1 MTAWLESEVLRFT
14 EPSAPPRTTMRM
26 PENSRNPPRV
36 TIKDGILSRALS
48 VPWRAPNTPQAASAA
63 RMAAH
68 HGQPAP
74 GCWTSLNAITPPI
87 SATAP
92 TERSISAMSRTKVSA
107 IASTM
112 YTVLSP
118 KIYTRLLGRRKLC
131 SGVMIWKTTA
141 TTTMARSTGR
151 TPLSPPR
158 TRAHEAR
165 RYWPSDWARSS
176 GGMSATDR
184 SGAAA
189 SSTASASVWR
199 GRACA
204 VSAGVW
210 PGSAVTGFSPSGA
223 MGSAL
228 ATNGCGRLGRP
239 PVGGTRRHVLHHAL
253 PVEVRGRPL
262 GHHPA
267 QVQHRDP
274 VRDLE
279 NVVQV
284 VGDHHHRQPAV
295 AQADDQVKHG
305 PGLHHPEGG
314 GGLVKQHHLG
324 VPHHRLGD
332 RHRLTLTSRERGHGL
347 PDRAYGGHPQGA
359 QGLGRLLLHRVLVEQ
374 AVAQRLPAEEH
385 VLDDVQVV
393 GQRQILVDGLDPQC
407 GGVPGG
413 PDVYQPPL
421 EEDLTVVRL
430 VHAGDGA
437 GEHRLPGTVVPA
449 QAGHQAR
456 GQVQVHPVERLH
468 RPEVLVDAPQL
479 QQRFRPVDPVPARAR
494 AVRGLVYLS
503 HCEYPSVAMPR
514 LGSRRC
520 GIRHLPSITAVLPSR
535 PSRQSGMG
543 TTSHQAGV
551 GGPLCWRVRQP
562 RRGGAFDENPSRFPR
577 SDDYEIPAAVQ
588 RAAPAIAQMAE
599 AGSKPSLTT
608 VASMLALVTQTG
620 VSRDAGSVMVGSAG
634 STVVLFSRAAGGLSP
649 ASRIVAMATAS
660 WASK

>member
-1 MTAWLESEVLRFT
+1 MTAWLESEVFRFT

-26 PENSRNPPRV
+26 PEKSRNPPRV
-36 TIKDGILSRALS
+36 TMKDGILSRALS
-48 VPWRAPNTPQAASAA
+48 IPWRAPNTPQAASAA

-74 GCWTSLNAITPPI
+74 GCWTSLKAITPPI
-87 SATAP
+87 RATAP
-92 TERSISAMSRTKVSA
+92 TERSISAMSRTRVSA

-158 TRAHEAR
+158 TRSHEAR
-165 RYWPSDWARSS
+165 RYSPSDWARSS
-176 GGMSATDR
+176 GGTSATDR

-204 VSAGVW
+204 FSAGVW
-210 PGSAVTGFSPSGA
+210 PGSAVMGFSPSGA

-262 GHHPA
+262 GHHPS

-279 NVVQV
+279 DVVQV
-284 VGDHHHRQPAV
+284 VGDDHHGQPLV
-295 AQADDQVKHG
+295 PEPLDQVQHL

-314 GGLVKQHHLG
+314 GGLVQQHQLG
-324 VPHHRLGD
+324 VPHHRLGH
-332 RHRLTLTSRERGHGL
+332 RHRLPLASRQRGDRL
-347 PDRAYGGHPQGA
+347 ADRAHRGHPQGA
-359 QGLGRLLLHRVLVEQ
+359 QGIGRLQLHRVLVEQ
-374 AVAQRLPAEEH
+374 AVPQALPAQEH

-407 GGVPGG
+407 GGVPGA
-413 PDVYQPPL
+413 PDVYRPPL
-421 EEDLTVVRL
+421 EVDLAMVGL
-430 VHAGDGA
+430 VHAGDAA
-437 GEHRLPGTVVPA
+437 GEHRLPGTVVPT
-449 QAGHQAR
+449 QAGHLAR
-456 GQVQVHPVERLH
+456 RQVQVHPVERLH
-468 RPEVLVDAPQL
+468 RPEVLVDAPQP
-479 QQRFRPVDPVPARAR
+479 QQGFRPVPGGARAF
-494 AVRGLVYLS
+494 RGPVHLS
-503 HCEYPSVAMPR
+503 HLEYPLPCLVGLPPVGPAQSPR
-514 LGSRRC
+514 PWQGWRNPCWGSANPAGEERSAKRR
-520 GIRHLPSITAVLPSR
+520 RTLPS
-535 PSRQSGMG
+535 
-543 TTSHQAGV
+543 
-551 GGPLCWRVRQP
+551 
-562 RRGGAFDENPSRFPR
+562 
-577 SDDYEIPAAVQ
+577 SDDQWIPSLAQ
-588 RAAPAIAQMAE
+588 RAAPAIAQISVAV
-599 AGSKPSLTT
+599 SKPSATT
-608 VASMLALVTQTG
+608 VDSMLALVTHTG
-620 VSRDAGSVMVGSAG
+620 VSSEAGSVMLGSAG
-634 STVVLFSRAAGGLSP
+634 STVFPFSSAAGGVPP
-649 ASRIVAMATAS
+649 ASRIVARDTAS
-660 WASK
+660 SASL